1 MSRQSLCN
9 PQRSVQTPTFLY
21 PTCFNQRP
29 DLNTRS
35 VDAYCYTWRV
45 PLSKTRE
52 EAQEPRAPK
61 KTFKRRRC
69 ENCNRLYTPIRED
82 QRFCQHD
89 GDNCRKE
96 FHRYGSSYGPLK
108 TGLHKAIEKKY
119 ADLAKDSERRYKAF
133 MSDMSDQ
140 SRRIDRVE
148 RGGSNFTIDSIKEAI
163 NRLAVEVADVKAQ
176 IDEWRGQIKNAKAHD
191 EPSGSLYGEPP
202 KKS

>member
-1 MSRQSLCN
+1 
-9 PQRSVQTPTFLY
+9 
-21 PTCFNQRP
+21 
-29 DLNTRS
+29 

-45 PLSKTRE
+45 PLSKTRKQ
-52 EAQEPRAPK
+52 AQEPRAPK

-69 ENCNRLYTPIRED
+69 ENCNRLYAPIRED

-108 TGLHKAIEKKY
+108 TGLHKAIDKKY
-119 ADLAKDSERRYKAF
+119 DALEASIIRGWLKPLQSE
-133 MSDMSDQ
+133 
-140 SRRIDRVE
+140 
-148 RGGSNFTIDSIKEAI
+148 IK
-163 NRLAVEVADVKAQ
+163 RLAVEVADVKAQ
-176 IDEWRGQIKNAKAHD
+176 IDEWRGQIKIAKAHD